1 MCYPPLDTHGKMGG
15 NLALQAMEKNV
26 AVIGKAQGPKPDL
39 ERNGVKVV
47 YDYGSFVSYLDKPGV
62 IYLSL
67 PAGPTVDNVLKE
79 VLPYLE
85 KGDVVMD
92 GGNSFYLDSIRR
104 EKELFDKGIYLLDCG
119 TSGGLEGARHGACFM
134 VGGRDG
140 GIKIAE
146 PFLKTLAINDA
157 GYVWTGQPGS
167 GHFVHLYIMG

>member
-1 MCYPPLDTHGKMGG
+1 MNQLTLGIIGLGKMDG

-26 AVIGKAQGPKPDL
+26 AVIGKAPGPKP

-47 YDYGSFVSYLDKPGV
+47 DDYESFVSYLDKPRV

-67 PAGPTVDNVLKE
+67 PAGPTIDNVLKE

-104 EKELFDKGIYLLDCG
+104 EKELFDKGIYPLDCG

-140 GIKIAE
+140 GIKTTSKA
-146 PFLKTLAINDA
+146 FFKNF
-157 GYVWTGQPGS
+157 GNQ
-167 GHFVHLYIMG
+167 